1 MRHNGQSQHT
11 HDESGFS
18 VPELIVTII
27 VFAIVS
33 VAIATTLIAYINSA
47 SLSRLRA
54 SALSVATQQMEYL
67 RSLPYDGLAVAGG
80 SIATSGTPIPATIT
94 VSRSSRSF
102 DVETDIRYADDAYDG
117 CLNYGASQALLCR
130 NYTATTVLSDVNPK
144 DYKLAT
150 VTVKE
155 KTTGK
160 VYSTLSTQ
168 FTSRV
173 AEVAGNSSAILVT
186 VLDGSGSPVGGAL
199 VRIRNTT
206 LSPQV
211 NQTATTDSNGIAL
224 FLDVPVDTGKDYV
237 VSSTKSGYSNAT
249 TIAQSGSL
257 IPQYP
262 NVSGI
267 AQQVSNVT
275 LKSEQISTNSLEIKL
290 VDTSGAALPGVSIG
304 VKGGIK
310 LYTNPSDTTYS
321 QLFTVTSDATGY
333 VHLGSLVPG
342 DYQVCFLAQPS
353 PCSASSSYKAL
364 AVNVAYGA
372 NSFQPFEIP
381 AGTSAADGG
390 PMQRIVVVMST
401 STTMPRITDVQP
413 SLFSSTATDAAT
425 SLVTINGANLSGAT
439 VQLRQG
445 TTTLTGTVS
454 GSDTSAQIAREFN
467 LSGVAAG
474 AYELIVT
481 TGVGTV
487 IQTGVAPGTLGGVNV
502 TP

>member
-1 MRHNGQSQHT
+1 MRQKRLSKYSGGQ
-11 HDESGFS
+11 SGFS

-47 SLSRLRA
+47 SLARLRA
-54 SALSVATQQMEYL
+54 SALSAATQQMEYL

-80 SIATSGTPIPATIT
+80 SIATSGTPIPANVTIT
-94 VSRSSRSF
+94 RSGRTF

-130 NYTATTVLSDVNPK
+130 NYTASTPLTDANPK

-150 VTVKE
+150 VTVRE
-155 KTTGK
+155 KTSAKT
-160 VYSTLSTQ
+160 YSTLSTQ

-173 AEVAGNSSAILVT
+173 AEVAGNSSAILVS
-186 VLDGSGSPVGGAL
+186 VLDGTGSPVGGAL

-211 NQTATTDSNGIAL
+211 NQTATTDTNGIAL
-224 FLDVPVDTGKDYV
+224 FLDVPVDNGKDYV

-262 NVSGI
+262 NVSAI

-275 LKSEQISTNSLEIKL
+275 LKSEIVSSDSLEIKL
-290 VDTSGAALPGVSIG
+290 VDTAGAPLSGVSIG

-310 LYTNPSDTTYS
+310 QYTNPSDTTYS
-321 QLFTVTSDATGY
+321 QLFTVTSDGSGY

-353 PCSASSSYKAL
+353 PCSAC
-364 AVNVAYGA
+364 
-372 NSFQPFEIP
+372 
-381 AGTSAADGG
+381 
-390 PMQRIVVVMST
+390 
-401 STTMPRITDVQP
+401 
-413 SLFSSTATDAAT
+413 
-425 SLVTINGANLSGAT
+425 
-439 VQLRQG
+439 
-445 TTTLTGTVS
+445 
-454 GSDTSAQIAREFN
+454 GSN
-467 LSGVAAG
+467 P
-474 AYELIVT
+474 
-481 TGVGTV
+481 GVGFR
-487 IQTGVAPGTLGGVNV
+487 
-502 TP
+502 